1 MINLKFMI
9 NLKARL
15 PYSYKKKAAI
25 KAAFFVTGGS
35 DGARTRDPMRD
46 RHVF

>member
-1 MINLKFMI
+1 MI

-15 PYSYKKKAAI
+15 PYSYKKKLLL
-25 KAAFFVTGGS
+25 KQLFFVTGGS

>member
-1 MINLKFMI
+1 MFSEKIKT
-9 NLKARL
+9 LKAL
-15 PYSYKKKAAI
+15 VFQGFSCGA
-25 KAAFFVTGGS
+25 

>member
-1 MINLKFMI
+1 MTFFQIAN
-9 NLKARL
+9 NDVVQV
-15 PYSYKKKAAI
+15 KKPTI
-25 KAAFFVTGGS
+25 DYQMVGLRFCGP

>member
-1 MINLKFMI
+1 MQLQ
-9 NLKARL
+9 
-15 PYSYKKKAAI
+15 KKLHKAAL
-25 KAAFFVTGGS
+25 FVTGGS